1 MKRTLQL
8 MLAGMFTIACASS
21 ALAATATLIGGG
33 GGGNDPPPSDPPPP
47 PAPPPSND
55 FFYFTQ
61 SNGSI
66 GNSTLGANYQAALQA
81 WTDAAR
87 QNFSIRG
94 YAWADATML
103 GMRKNLVIINGMV
116 SGGTSLGTEVSA
128 YLLGQ
133 QVFDYKDSF
142 TTAFSKTFSAIDWRN
157 NFWSYTNSW
166 TFLGSGVSIRLA
178 LDGGVSLNGNADASA
193 LRGSGTLNPRVWADA
208 GGTLSFHLL
217 WITAGSLT
225 GTIHLLDA
233 QGSGTSTIDATALPS
248 GGPVYWTVMGMANL
262 CSGGGSITGCAL
274 GKCGTLVSWGNY
286 CPGWAWLSGAA
297 SGSI

>member
-8 MLAGMFTIACASS
+8 VLAGIFTIACASN
-21 ALAATATLIGGG
+21 ALAADNFNYIAM
-33 GGGNDPPPSDPPPP
+33 
-47 PAPPPSND
+47 
-55 FFYFTQ
+55 

-66 GNSTLGANYQAALQA
+66 GNSTLGANYQAALQV

-87 QNFSIRG
+87 QNLSLRG

-103 GMRKNLVIINGMV
+103 GLRKVNLVIINGMV
-116 SGGTSLGTEVSA
+116 YGGTSLGTEVSA

-142 TTAFSKTFSAIDWRN
+142 TAAFDKTFTAIDWRN

-178 LDGGVSLNGNADASA
+178 LDGGVSLAGNASASA
-193 LRGSGTLNPRVWADA
+193 LRASATLNPRAWADA
-208 GGTLSFHLL
+208 GGTLSFQLL

-225 GTIHLLDA
+225 GTIHLVDA
-233 QGSGTSTIDATALPS
+233 QGSGTAAVDATAFPS
-248 GGPVYWTVMGMANL
+248 GGSVYWTVMGMGNL
-262 CSGGGSITGCAL
+262 CSGGGSITGCTF
-274 GKCGTLVSWGNY
+274 GRCGTLVSWGNY